1 MSYNKGQGSFGPQRG
16 NMWAMLRQLTDSQG
30 SMNASDQ
37 FGGGGLQVLKATYD
51 FTIDGGAIS
60 TILLANS
67 QVIPAGAII
76 LGGIID
82 PITTLTSGGAATVAV
97 GIGNGASAAALK
109 AAAAMGTYVGG
120 TPLAMIP
127 VWSAGFFKLAA
138 DGKIS
143 ITIAAATVTG
153 GKFAIHICWVP
164 AGE

>member
-1 MSYNKGQGSFGPQRG
+1 MSYNTGQSQFPRG
-16 NMWAMLRQLTDSQG
+16 NMWAMLKKLVESQG
-30 SMNASDQ
+30 ANNASDQ
-37 FGGGGLQVLKATYD
+37 AGGGGLQVAKATYD
-51 FTIDGGAIS
+51 FSVDGGAIS
-60 TILLANS
+60 TIQLFSS

-97 GIGNGASAAALK
+97 GVGSGAQTAALK
-109 AAAAMGTYVGG
+109 AAAAFGTYIGG

-127 VWSAGFFKLAA
+127 VWSAGFFKVAA

-153 GKFAIHICWVP
+153 GKFAVHIVFVM

>member
-1 MSYNKGQGSFGPQRG
+1 MSYNKGTGQFGRG
-16 NMWAMLRQLTDSQG
+16 NMWAMIRQLLEGQG
-30 SMNASDQ
+30 STNPSDQ
-37 FGGGGLQVLKATYD
+37 SGSGGLQVLKATYD
-51 FTIDGGAIS
+51 FAVDGGAIG
-60 TILLANS
+60 TILLAAS
-67 QVIPAGAII
+67 QIIPAGAII

-97 GIGNGASAAALK
+97 GVGNGAQTAALK
-109 AAAAMGTYVGG
+109 AAAAFGTYVGG

-127 VWSAGFFKLAA
+127 VWSAGFFKVAA

-153 GKFAIHICWVP
+153 GKFAVHVVYVM